1 MDATNPLDYDRAV
14 GRLVRIMAV
23 LAAAGTLLTLARW
36 GWRAGAGFLVGSVLS
51 ALNFLALKRLID
63 GLAGA
68 SGSAGARPVLL
79 GLRYF
84 FLAGI
89 TYTIVKLTP
98 ISLIAMLG
106 GVFIFTAA
114 VFVEAAIEIVY
125 ARK

>member
-36 GWRAGAGFLVGSVLS
+36 GWKAGAGFLVGSVLS

-68 SGSAGARPVLL
+68 SAGARPVLL

-89 TYTIVKLTP
+89 AYTIVKLTP

>member
-1 MDATNPLDYDRAV
+1 LT
-14 GRLVRIMAV
+14 RIMAA
-23 LAAAGTLLTLARW
+23 LAAAGTLLATARW
-36 GWRAGAGFLVGSVLS
+36 GWKAGAGFLVGSILS
-51 ALNFLALKRLID
+51 GLNLLALKRLID

-68 SGSAGARPVLL
+68 NSSARPILL

-89 TYTIVKLTP
+89 AYGILKLTP
-98 ISLIAMLG
+98 ISLIALLS
-106 GVFIFTAA
+106 GVFTFTLA

>member
-1 MDATNPLDYDRAV
+1 MTSPNPLDYDYAAA
-14 GRLVRIMAV
+14 RLTRIMAV
-23 LAAAGTLLTLARW
+23 IAAAGTLTALAGW
-36 GWRAGAGFLVGSVLS
+36 GWKAGAGFLVGSVLS
-51 ALNFLALKRLID
+51 GLNFLALKRLID

-68 SGSAGARPVLL
+68 NAGARPLLL

-89 TYTIVKLTP
+89 AYGILKLTP
-98 ISLIAMLG
+98 ISLIAMLS
-106 GVFIFTAA
+106 GVFTFTVA